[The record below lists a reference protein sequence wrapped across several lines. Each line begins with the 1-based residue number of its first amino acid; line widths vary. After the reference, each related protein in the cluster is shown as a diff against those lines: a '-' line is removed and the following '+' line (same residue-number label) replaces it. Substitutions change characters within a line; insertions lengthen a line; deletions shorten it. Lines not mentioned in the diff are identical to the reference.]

1 MKIDHDRIVLSPTD
15 LADHLGCRH
24 LTQLELV
31 AARDPGKRVRRY
43 DPFLEVLQKRGEAHE
58 QEYVGRLRAAGRSVV
73 DLRSDQRV
81 EATIEAMRGGV
92 DVIVQPWL
100 EHGSWR
106 GRADVLRRVEV
117 GSELGDW
124 SYEVVDTK
132 LSAETKAGTLLQLLC
147 YAELVTELQGWM
159 PRWVHVVTP
168 LEEQSYETARYG
180 AYTRWIRRRL
190 GAAIESGDATYPDP
204 VPRCDTCNWWTEC
217 DRRRRAD
224 DHLCLVANIQT
235 LHVRELGRHGV
246 TTLSAFADSEALPE
260 APAAGS
266 VATFDKLR
274 HQARLQVEAR
284 AGGPPPFDVLEI
296 EVGRGMTRLPEPS
309 AGDVF
314 LDFEGDPF
322 AMDGG
327 LEYLTGWCWRGEDG
341 ALKYEHVWAMDRV
354 GEGRALEQFLDFVE
368 RQWDSWSDFHV
379 YHFGEYEAAALKRLV
394 PRHDSGTELLDRLL
408 RGGRLIDLHKVV
420 REGFRIGV
428 ERYGLKELEALS
440 GYERSQDLRDAAFA
454 RRSFELALGLE
465 KLQRIDAGTRETIER
480 YNREDC
486 ESTLWLRDWL
496 EARRAEEIENGR
508 TIPRPEPAEDEASE
522 HVSERDA
529 RINELAARLREAI
542 PEETEDRNEEQAAKA
557 LLADLV
563 GYFRREDRCQYWEK
577 FRLRDLEMDEL
588 FEDREGLAG
597 LEFVKVLPKVGKER
611 TPVHRYCFEPQECA
625 LKVRDEV
632 SSPAVFSSE
641 VEELGWIRSIDLESG
656 HVDLKMMKKTA
667 HLRPTAVYRDPVVR
681 AGVLERSL
689 LVFADSVVERGF
701 EGAAEQF
708 GPAVDLLLRRPPRRG
723 ERTGTELVHE
733 KEHASAAAIRLISE
747 LEGGVL
753 AIQGPPGSGKT
764 YTGSRMIATLVNQ
777 GARVGVTAVSHKVIE
792 NLLSGVAGAAETEE
806 FRVDVELVHR
816 TRHEPGDSRIQV
828 AASNPVALEKIAP
841 GTVVGGTAW
850 LWSLEDSADA
860 LDFLF
865 VDEAGQ
871 MSLAGVLAVSRA
883 AKNIV
888 LLGDPQQLD
897 QPSRAAHPG
906 DSDVAALVHLVGKEH
921 KTLQGTQGLFLDE
934 TYRLCDS
941 ICELTSEQFYE
952 ERLNPAAGVGAQ
964 RLVGDGPFTKPG
976 LHLIEV
982 PHEGNQASSAEEVAE
997 AARSLSRLLETT
1009 KHWIDAKG
1017 EERPFTEN
1025 DILVVAPYNAQVAKL
1040 RSALTP
1046 LRIHR
1051 VGTVDKFQGQE
1062 APVVLYSCTSSSPLD
1077 APRGMSFLYDP
1088 HRFNVATSRA
1098 RCSVI
1103 LLASPALFE
1112 PECRS
1117 PEQVEMANVFCR
1129 YRELARTIPSL

>member
-1 MKIDHDRIVLSPTD
+1 MRADRDRIVLSPTD

-24 LTQLELV
+24 LTQLELL
-31 AARDPGKRVRRY
+31 AARDPGRRVARY
-43 DPFLEVLQKRGEAHE
+43 DPFLEVLQRRGDAHE
-58 QEYVGRLRAAGRSVV
+58 QEYVGRLSAEGRSVV
-73 DLRSDQRV
+73 DLRSDQRL
-81 EATIEAMRGGV
+81 EATCAAMRDGI
-92 DVIVQPWL
+92 DVIVQPLL
-100 EHGSWR
+100 EHGGWR
-106 GRADVLRRVEV
+106 GRADVLRRVEAS
-117 GSELGDW
+117 SELGDW

-132 LSAETKAGTLLQLLC
+132 LAAETKAGTLLQLLC
-147 YAELVTELQGWM
+147 YAELVSELQGVM
-159 PRWVHVVTP
+159 SRWVHVVTP

-190 GAAIESGDATYPDP
+190 GAAIEGGDETYPDP

-224 DHLCLVANIQT
+224 DHLCLVAGMQT
-235 LHVRELGRHGV
+235 LHVRELGRQGV
-246 TTLSAFADSEALPE
+246 TTLSAFAGLEALPE
-260 APAAGS
+260 SPAAGS

-274 HQARLQVEAR
+274 HQARLQVAAR
-284 AGGPPPFDVLEI
+284 GGGPPPFDVLEI
-296 EVGRGMTRLPEPS
+296 EDGRGLTRLPKPCS
-309 AGDVF
+309 GDVF

-341 ALKYEHVWAMDRV
+341 ALRYERVWAMDRSA
-354 GEGRALEQFLDFVE
+354 ERRALERFLGFVE
-368 RQWDSWSDFHV
+368 QQWDHWPDFHV
-379 YHFGEYEAAALKRLV
+379 YHFGEYEASALKRLV
-394 PRHDSGTELLDRLL
+394 PRHDTGTELLDRLL

-440 GYERSQDLRDAAFA
+440 GYDRAQDLRDAALA

-465 KLQRIDAGTRETIER
+465 ELQRIDATTRETIER

-496 EARRAEEIENGR
+496 EARRAEEIGKGSK
-508 TIPRPEPAEDEASE
+508 IPRPLPAEDEASE
-522 HVSERDA
+522 SVSERDA
-529 RINELAARLREAI
+529 RIAELAARLREGV
-542 PEETEDRNEEQAAKA
+542 PDDPGERNEEQIARA

-577 FRLRDLEMDEL
+577 FRLRDLEMDGL
-588 FEDREGLAG
+588 FEDREALAG
-597 LEFVKVLPKVGKER
+597 LEFVEVLPKVGKAR
-611 TPVHRYCFEPQECA
+611 NPVHRYRFEPQECA
-625 LKVRDEV
+625 LKVGDAMC
-632 SSPAVFSSE
+632 SPAVFSSE
-641 VEELGWIRSIDLESG
+641 IEKIGTVQAIDLEDG
-656 HVDLKMMKKTA
+656 ILDVKMRGDTA
-667 HLRPTAVYRDPVVR
+667 HLHPTAVYRDPIVK
-681 AGVLERSL
+681 AKALEESL
-689 LVFADSVVERGF
+689 LAFAGSVIEHGF
-701 EGAAEQF
+701 EGAAEQLA
-708 GPAVDLLLRRPPRRG
+708 PAVDLLLRRPPRRG
-723 ERTGTELVHE
+723 EDTGYELVE
-733 KEHASAAAIRLISE
+733 PGEHASTAALRLVSE

-764 YTGSRMIATLVNQ
+764 YTGSRMIATLVKQ

-792 NLLSGVAGAAETEE
+792 NLLCGVAKAAETDE
-806 FRVDVELVHR
+806 FRVDVELVHK
-816 TRHEPGDSRIQV
+816 TRHEPGDSRIT
-828 AASNPVALEKIAP
+828 ATDDNGKALDAISP

-850 LWSLEDSADA
+850 LWSRDEAVGA
-860 LDFLF
+860 LDYLF

-871 MSLAGVLAVSRA
+871 MSLASVLAVSRA
-883 AKNIV
+883 AKNVV

-906 DSDVAALVHLVGKEH
+906 GSDVAALVHLVGTEH
-921 KTLQGTQGLFLDE
+921 KTLQATQGLFLDE
-934 TYRLCDS
+934 TYRLCDP

-952 ERLNPAAGVGAQ
+952 DRLQPAAGAGAQ
-964 RLVGDGPFTKPG
+964 RLVGEGPFNKPG

-982 PHEGNQASSAEEVAE
+982 AHEGNQASSQEEVVE
-997 AARSLSRLLETT
+997 AVRTLNRLLETA
-1009 KHWIDAKG
+1009 KHWIDDKG
-1017 EERPFTEN
+1017 EKHDFKAD

-1040 RSALTP
+1040 RSALNP
-1046 LRIHR
+1046 LGIHR

-1062 APVVLYSCTSSSPLD
+1062 APVVLYSCTSSSPVD

-1129 YRELARTIPSL
+1129 YRELARSDPQ